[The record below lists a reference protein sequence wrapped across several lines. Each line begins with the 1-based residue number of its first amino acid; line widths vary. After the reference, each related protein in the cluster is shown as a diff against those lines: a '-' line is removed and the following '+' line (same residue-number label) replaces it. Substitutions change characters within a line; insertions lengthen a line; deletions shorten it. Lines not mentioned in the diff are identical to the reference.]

1 MQIIIYF
8 TSAILTNIVFSVV
21 TSILIT
27 YGFDKMGSDPGSPG
41 IMLISLMCI
50 CGILGGISA
59 AAMETLKAKYQKGFP
74 ARFSAII
81 FLVTYLPFHITGL
94 YFSDQQLAFL
104 GFMTAPLAIL
114 SVIMLYFSY
123 IPLFHMTAQ
132 GLINVNEFVNRQA
145 ITGKQ
150 YPKFI
155 FLAFLAI
162 LLLLPGW
169 YIYRILF

>member
-1 MQIIIYF
+1 
-8 TSAILTNIVFSVV
+8 
-21 TSILIT
+21 
-27 YGFDKMGSDPGSPG
+27 MGSDPGSPG

-50 CGILGGISA
+50 CGILGIISA
-59 AAMETLKAKYQKGFP
+59 AAMETATAKYKKEFP

-94 YFSDQQLAFL
+94 YFSDEQLAFL
-104 GFMTAPLAIL
+104 GFLAAPLAIL
-114 SVIMLYFSY
+114 SVIMLFFSY

-132 GLINVNEFVNRQA
+132 GLINVDKFVNRQA
-145 ITGKQ
+145 IAGKQ

-155 FLAFLAI
+155 LLVFLAI
-162 LLLLPGW
+162 LVLFPGW